1 MKDRKIKLYDNSV
14 RGGGGVCIYTF
25 ASLKRKERK
34 GIWA

>member
-14 RGGGGVCIYTF
+14 RGGVCIYTF

>member
-14 RGGGGVCIYTF
+14 RGGCIYTF

>member
-14 RGGGGVCIYTF
+14 RGGGVCIYTF
-25 ASLKRKERK
+25 ASLKRMERK